1 MSLNIQKA
9 IVFATLKH
17 QNQKR
22 KGTDIPYIVHPM
34 EVMQILTDMHCTE
47 NIIIAG
53 ILHDTLEDTKTTPK
67 EICDIFGQDILKI
80 VQSESEDKS
89 KTWKERKQN
98 TINRLATESTES
110 KIVCF
115 ADKFS
120 NIRSMLRDKQNIG
133 EQLWQ
138 RFNAPKEQIEW
149 YYRSIAKALK
159 NTPSDGLWDAGKF
172 EELFKEFEET
182 INNVFVKEF

>member
-1 MSLNIQKA
+1 MSINIQKA

-34 EVMQILTDMHCTE
+34 EVMQILTDMRCNE

-53 ILHDTLEDTKTTPK
+53 ILHDTLENTATSPK

-89 KTWKERKQN
+89 KSWKERKQN
-98 TINRLATESTES
+98 TINHLKDASPES

-120 NIRSMLRDKQNIG
+120 NIRSMLRDKENIG
-133 EQLWQ
+133 QQLWQ
-138 RFNAPKEQIEW
+138 RFNAHKEQIEW
-149 YYRSIAKALK
+149 YYRSIANVLK
-159 NTPSDGLWDAGKF
+159 ETKLDGFCDTKKF
-172 EELFKEFEET
+172 KELFKEFEET
-182 INNVFVKEF
+182 INNVFGKEY

>member
-1 MSLNIQKA
+1 MSINIQKA

-17 QNQKR
+17 KNQKR

-34 EVMQILTDMHCTE
+34 EVMQILTDLRCAE

-53 ILHDTLEDTKTTPK
+53 ILHDTLEDTATTPK

-89 KTWKERKQN
+89 KSWKERKQN
-98 TINRLATESTES
+98 TINHLKDASPES

-120 NIRSMLRDKQNIG
+120 NIRSMLRDKENIG
-133 EQLWQ
+133 QQLWQ
-138 RFNAPKEQIEW
+138 RFNAGKDDIKW
-149 YYRSIAKALK
+149 YYRSIAEALK
-159 NTPSDGLWDAGKF
+159 DTPTEGLWNKEKF

-182 INNVFVKEF
+182 IEKVFD